1 VNQTNLI
8 EDLTLVP
15 LPSWWQSPWALLAMA
30 AGLAMLAFVAWAA
43 LRARSRRPVAAA
55 PPAPEPDRTPEFLER
70 LEALR
75 ARRET
80 LSPHDFGLE
89 GSDILREYIEWRH
102 QLAIR
107 FQTTREFL
115 ESAANHAA
123 LSPGQREGLGSFL
136 QSCDLVKFAR
146 QGATPDEELRLV
158 DAAASFVRQ
167 GGAR

>member
-1 VNQTNLI
+1 VNRTNLI

-15 LPSWWQSPWALLAMA
+15 LPSWWQSPWTLLALA
-30 AGLAMLAFVAWAA
+30 AGLLVLAAIGWAVW
-43 LRARSRRPVAAA
+43 RARDRRPLPQA

-75 ARRET
+75 RRQEA

-89 GSDILREYIEWRH
+89 CSDVLREYLEWRH
-102 QLAIR
+102 RLAIR

-115 ESAANHAA
+115 ESAARRAELA
-123 LSPGQREGLGSFL
+123 QGQRDSLREFLGF
-136 QSCDLVKFAR
+136 CDLVKFAR
-146 QGATPDEELRLV
+146 QEATPEEKLRLA
-158 DAAASFVRQ
+158 DAAVAFVRQ